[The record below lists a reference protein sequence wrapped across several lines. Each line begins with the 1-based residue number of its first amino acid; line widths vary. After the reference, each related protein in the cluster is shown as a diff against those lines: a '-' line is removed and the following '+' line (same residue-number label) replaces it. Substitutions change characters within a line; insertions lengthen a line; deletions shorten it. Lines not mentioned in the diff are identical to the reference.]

1 MLPNL
6 LNILDI
12 FLVSLLLYGIYK
24 LMKNSGALNIF
35 IGVLSFLA
43 LWVLVSY
50 VLKLKML
57 GGLLDKFVSVGAI
70 ALIVLFQNEIRR
82 FFVMLGSRRQWN
94 SFVSLF
100 SPKETER
107 SSMQYIVQIVLACK
121 NMASKK
127 TGALIVIE
135 QNVSLDP
142 YVLTGERLDA
152 VVSAR
157 LIENIFFKN
166 TPLHDGA
173 MIVSNGKIEA
183 AACILPVSGSTDIP
197 ASYGLRHRSA
207 LGIAQQTDA
216 VAVVVSE
223 ETGQIAL
230 AHNGSITGQL
240 TATELERRLDELLVR
255 HKSARQLRRQHR
267 EPSHAAK
274 APGQESVMAS
284 QESGNSDLFDNKS

>member
-12 FLVSLLLYGIYK
+12 FLVSLLLYGVYK

-100 SPKETER
+100 SPRQAER
-107 SSMQYIVQIVLACK
+107 SSKQYIVQMVLACK
-121 NMASKK
+121 NMAESK

-135 QNVSLDP
+135 QNVSLDS
-142 YVLTGERLDA
+142 YVLTGERIDA
-152 VVSAR
+152 VISAR

-173 MIVSNGKIEA
+173 MIVSNDKIVA
-183 AACILPVSGSTDIP
+183 AACILPVSSSTDIP
-197 ASYGLRHRSA
+197 EHYGLRHRSA
-207 LGIAQQTDA
+207 LGISQQSDA
-216 VAVVVSE
+216 IAVVVSE

-230 AHNGSITGQL
+230 AHNGTMVGNL
-240 TATELERRLDELLVR
+240 TTTELERRLDELIVQKKELR
-255 HKSARQLRRQHR
+255 EERPARRLRRRSSSDESRPKPKQ
-267 EPSHAAK
+267 K
-274 APGQESVMAS
+274 A
-284 QESGNSDLFDNKS
+284 